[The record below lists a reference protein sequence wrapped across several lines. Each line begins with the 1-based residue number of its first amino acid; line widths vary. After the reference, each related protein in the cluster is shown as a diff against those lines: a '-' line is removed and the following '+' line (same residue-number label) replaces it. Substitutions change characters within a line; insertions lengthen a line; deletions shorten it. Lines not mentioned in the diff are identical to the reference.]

1 MTADGQEELICHENI
16 KPITNV
22 DMKIN
27 AIVFYKQ
34 TQGSK
39 TSVLEI
45 FTDNKPHSSAYIY
58 PDSED
63 KWTADTQVSED
74 NNTIMSQVPSDP
86 WLEASKIKYY
96 LPSSSL
102 PA

>member
-34 TQGSK
+34 T
-39 TSVLEI
+39 
-45 FTDNKPHSSAYIY
+45 
-58 PDSED
+58 
-63 KWTADTQVSED
+63 
-74 NNTIMSQVPSDP
+74 
-86 WLEASKIKYY
+86 
-96 LPSSSL
+96 
-102 PA
+102 